1 MRVILEIIPEKWIT
15 FDGMKFA
22 ADTAGTLPEDQ
33 KGPAL
38 NSDAERLPR
47 ELKRRGLA

>member
-1 MRVILEIIPEKWIT
+1 MRVILEVIPEKWIT

-33 KGPAL
+33 KSPPL

-47 ELKRRGLA
+47 ELKRRGLI